1 METTNKRT
9 LSTVLL
15 AMSMLIMLLSIGMML
30 MNISEG
36 KKKSSV
42 IPISMLPVGI
52 SLWVVGTAMRRKA
65 GG

>member
-52 SLWVVGTAMRRKA
+52 SLWVVGTAMRGKA